1 MKLKGIILTGTSGA
15 GKTTIAKGLLKNSDI
30 YADAKALTT
39 RDCRDDD
46 DGHYYYTDE
55 LNFENLRKL
64 FFTSTVYRN
73 YKYAITKSEI
83 ERIIGLEK
91 LAILIISPESYE
103 MIDAKDREGFL
114 GFFID
119 ADDERLDERLSQ
131 RGITSVSN
139 EILMQRKRDRCFAD
153 VPNYIIQNNDVESSV
168 SIIERLVELF
178 EVGSLL
184 AEKDIGLMI
193 KNGMLVKGAIAKNV
207 KGASYDLRLGDEY
220 YYGGKIRKIEDENF
234 RLIIEPYDYAI
245 VSSKEEIC
253 LPKDVV
259 AHFGLT
265 VGLFCQGIILS
276 NGQQVDPGF
285 RGTLFCLLFNTSNR
299 SVIIKR
305 DEHYATI
312 EFTKMDQFASKYKG
326 KYQEKRNIIDVIPA
340 NAMQGA
346 LNELK
351 KEIEELKNES
361 RSMQNIYISVIT
373 IIVATISIL
382 MILK

>member
-15 GKTTIAKGLLKNSDI
+15 GKTTIAKELLKNSDI
-30 YADAKALTT
+30 YAEAKALTT
-39 RDCRDDD
+39 QTRRDDS
-46 DGHYYYTDE
+46 DGQYYHTDE

-64 FFTSTVYRN
+64 FFSSTVYKN
-73 YKYAITKSEI
+73 YKYAIIKTEI
-83 ERIIGLEK
+83 ERIIALGK
-91 LAILIISPESYE
+91 LAILIVSPESYE
-103 MIDAKDREGFL
+103 MIDAKDKEGFL

-119 ADDERLDERLSQ
+119 ADDKCLDERLSQ
-131 RGITSVSN
+131 RGEDSVSN

-153 VPNYIIQNNDVESSV
+153 VPNYIIQNNDIEASV
-168 SIIERLVELF
+168 GIIKRLVELF

-184 AEKDIGLMI
+184 AEADIGLMI
-193 KNGMLVKGAIAKNV
+193 KNGMLVKGAIVENV

-299 SVIIKR
+299 SVILKR
-305 DEHYATI
+305 NEHYATI
-312 EFTKMDQFASKYKG
+312 EFTKMSQFASKYKG

-340 NAMQGA
+340 NAMQSA

-361 RSMQNIYISVIT
+361 RSMQSIYISVIT
-373 IIVATISIL
+373 IIVAAISIL